1 MKENMTKLEVELSK
15 LQIDKPPVNHTKIRR
30 DVIDDAEKIASD
42 LEMLAT
48 TLKQIQN
55 GQDPDIGCLLGIGK
69 VKDVAL
75 NIGKLFHLRFL
86 SFQDPDLP
94 EESKTGREIDMALDD
109 QLFHH
114 QVSACLKRSKVS
126 ASDIRQIVSDRYAD
140 SMALANQS
148 GCISQ

>member
-1 MKENMTKLEVELSK
+1 VALNYKDDENCFNKFFFISF
-15 LQIDKPPVNHTKIRR
+15 I
-30 DVIDDAEKIASD
+30 
-42 LEMLAT
+42 
-48 TLKQIQN
+48 
-55 GQDPDIGCLLGIGK
+55 DPDI
-69 VKDVAL
+69 
-75 NIGKLFHLRFL
+75 
-86 SFQDPDLP
+86 P
-94 EESKTGREIDMALDD
+94 EEPKTKRETDMALDD

>member
-1 MKENMTKLEVELSK
+1 MK
-15 LQIDKPPVNHTKIRR
+15 KI
-30 DVIDDAEKIASD
+30 VSTFFFSISF
-42 LEMLAT
+42 L
-48 TLKQIQN
+48 
-55 GQDPDIGCLLGIGK
+55 DPDI
-69 VKDVAL
+69 
-75 NIGKLFHLRFL
+75 
-86 SFQDPDLP
+86 P
-94 EESKTGREIDMALDD
+94 EEPKTKRETDIALDD